1 MTAPARPIHGTVL
14 DAAGRPVARARVYF
28 VKAPV
33 SVPDVAALSDD
44 QGRFTLS
51 APEAGAYE
59 IGASSDT
66 QGSAS
71 APIAVG
77 ERGGQLQIQLPG

>member
-1 MTAPARPIHGTVL
+1 MTTTTRLIHGSVL
-14 DAAGRPVARARVYF
+14 DVSGRPVALARVYF

-33 SVPDVAALSDD
+33 AMPDVAALSDA

-51 APEAGAYE
+51 VPQAGDYE

-66 QGSAS
+66 GSAS
-71 APIAVG
+71 ATVVVG
-77 ERGGQLQIQLPG
+77 ERGGQLQIKLPG